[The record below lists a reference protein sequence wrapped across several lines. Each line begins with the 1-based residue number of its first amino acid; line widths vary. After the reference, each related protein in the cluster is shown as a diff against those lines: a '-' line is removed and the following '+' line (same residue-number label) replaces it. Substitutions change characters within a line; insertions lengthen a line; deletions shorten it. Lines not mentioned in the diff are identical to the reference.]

1 MNSSSK
7 ASSVGPIPSGQ
18 SVNERL
24 VSLGIELPDPFM
36 PIARYAAFRRSG
48 SVVQLSGQGPVL
60 QNGEGIFG
68 KIGRDLTLEDGVK
81 ASRITALNML
91 AQANAICEGDLG
103 RIVQWIKITAYVNCT
118 DDFFD
123 QPAVVDGASNLL
135 YEVFGDVGLAARAAV
150 GVNALPMNTPVEIQA
165 EFEVSV

>member
-1 MNSSSK
+1 M
-7 ASSVGPIPSGQ
+7 
-18 SVNERL
+18 
-24 VSLGIELPDPFM
+24 GIELPDPFM
-36 PIARYAAFRRSG
+36 PIARYTAFRRSG
-48 SVVQLSGQGPVL
+48 SVVQLSGQGPIL
-60 QNGEGIFG
+60 QNGDGIFG
-68 KIGRDLTLEDGVK
+68 KIGRELTLEDGVR

-91 AQANAICEGDLG
+91 AQANVICEGDLG